1 LEGQSS
7 VTEIQA
13 ETRVAAIIQSPF
25 SEQLSFQ
32 ARNLSMRTFLSVC
45 FVSLFSAI
53 PAFADHG
60 YDEAYRGYVGAAY
73 RHLATA
79 YNCRALMGR
88 SHFEDARVAAE
99 NSLRLSGL
107 PTDIALRSVE
117 KMLEKIRRDEKTEP
131 RLSFAQCATK
141 SATTQAELQ
150 TREKKLQSQRK
161 FTKRIAGD
169 DLPSGASSD
178 WP

>member
-1 LEGQSS
+1 MKTL
-7 VTEIQA
+7 
-13 ETRVAAIIQSPF
+13 
-25 SEQLSFQ
+25 
-32 ARNLSMRTFLSVC
+32 LSVC
-45 FVSLFSAI
+45 LISLSSAF
-53 PAFADHG
+53 PAAADHG

-73 RHLATA
+73 RHLETA
-79 YNCRALMGR
+79 YNCRALIGR

-141 SATTQAELQ
+141 AATTRAELQ
-150 TREKKLQSQRK
+150 TRGRKLQSKLKLKKLIEGEDSQSE
-161 FTKRIAGD
+161 A
-169 DLPSGASSD
+169 P
-178 WP
+178 